1 VHLSVTTLTEVIGAI
16 LSSVIVTSFSLEKKG
31 MKQNKSRIKLA
42 LGTRQQNKPKKGD
55 ESSNLYTSQI
65 NIAANAEVRF
75 LCSM

>member
-1 VHLSVTTLTEVIGAI
+1 
-16 LSSVIVTSFSLEKKG
+16 
-31 MKQNKSRIKLA
+31 MKQNKSRIKLT